1 VTYNCLKAGIE
12 DFSDVSWAFAIEQSL
27 SYLAALLIRQF
38 WFCPELDTTRLCFG
52 PPDANEFLMVGAPH
66 PRPRA
71 NPDLVG
77 IVVASA
83 ASDWAAATVAAALR
97 DLAAAWLVGDD
108 ALPQSAPG
116 ARPSILRPAR

>member
-1 VTYNCLKAGIE
+1 
-12 DFSDVSWAFAIEQSL
+12 
-27 SYLAALLIRQF
+27 
-38 WFCPELDTTRLCFG
+38 
-52 PPDANEFLMVGAPH
+52 MVGAPH

-108 ALPQSAPG
+108 ALPQSAPR
-116 ARPSILRPAR
+116 RPSVDPAARAVTASH